1 MNIYDF
7 KFNTIKGEA
16 TSLEAYKGK
25 TILIV
30 NTASK
35 CGNTK
40 QFAGL
45 ESLYKKYQDKG
56 FVIIGFPCNQFF
68 GQDPG
73 SGEEILS
80 FCQTKFGVSF
90 PMMEKI
96 MVRTKER
103 HPLYNYLID
112 HTTGKPIKWNFAKF
126 LISSTGEII
135 KRFDP
140 KELPEEIEPEIK
152 GALEI

>member
-7 KFNTIKGEA
+7 KFNTIKGEE

-45 ESLYKKYQDKG
+45 EALYKKYKDNN

-73 SGEEILS
+73 SSEEILS
-80 FCQTKFGVSF
+80 FCQLKFGVSF

-126 LISSTGEII
+126 LISSTGGII

-140 KELPEEIEPEIK
+140 KEIPEEIEPVIK
-152 GALEI
+152 EALGV